1 MRSHKKYSMD
11 LCLNW
16 LMKTMSKT
24 TYLKLHELS
33 SHCRNGNIWGI
44 AIQKYSMRICS
55 FNMVSSSHLMHGL
68 AACCCNAALVY
79 VNFVCKWKYL
89 CNGVSSNKNVLF
101 ACLRK
106 GNFCCLFILTIC
118 DNIYAMLTHPGV
130 MKQWV
135 HLDKEWSLLNKSDSM
150 RYDLFSCTE

>member
-44 AIQKYSMRICS
+44 AIQKYSIRICS
-55 FNMVSSSHLMHGL
+55 LNMVSSSHLMHCL

-79 VNFVCKWKYL
+79 VNFVCKW
-89 CNGVSSNKNVLF
+89 
-101 ACLRK
+101 
-106 GNFCCLFILTIC
+106 
-118 DNIYAMLTHPGV
+118 NIYAMVFHLEK
-130 MKQWV
+130 MYYL
-135 HLDKEWSLLNKSDSM
+135 LDKIDSCLLLNNLECKWQYLCNAISS
-150 RYDLFSCTE
+150 RSNVEVSAFEKGI